1 MTSVETWQ
9 EEGYQLSPQQLA
21 RLGEARSMAVRTVRT
36 ATRIPAPDLEARI
49 ATAVATHES
58 LRTRYTEFA
67 GLPTLVQVVD
77 PVSPVAIEQPG
88 TDRTVFR
95 AGALTVEHE
104 LAPDGTQLVLTL
116 PRLSVDDASWTRLA
130 GLLLEDTDAPA
141 EDAVLQYADVA
152 AWLGE
157 VLDESAQPP
166 VAGEAARQSS
176 KPSSALPFLTPV
188 ALWDAAAEPVSA
200 SAVVEGPALERLDEL
215 TGRCGVSEAAVLLAL
230 WRSLYGRYCRDA
242 DDHVLVLADGRS
254 TEGLENVLGLLERP
268 VPVRLEIGADTPV
281 ADALQASQDA
291 LRSVAAIENQIDPG
305 TAASAHRAA
314 DVCPLSYRHRLDRW
328 AEELS
333 AGASV
338 HEAPGALHLDCVR
351 GSRSLRLTFVGG
363 SGRVAQADLDLV
375 AEAFGH
381 QLTDLL
387 SGGTERAVGGLRLT
401 APNAPNA
408 EAGPRASDASVLD
421 RFLAQAERTPAQPAL
436 RCGESVV
443 SYRDAAQGADA
454 VAHLLR
460 EHGVRAGQRVA
471 LFVPASAETVV
482 AMLGVWLAGAAFV
495 PLDPTWPQQRIETIL
510 READPALLLTPDP
523 KADHEGSVRIVCT
536 ADAVVDPGRAVTS
549 GAAATGA
556 AYVIFTSGTSGLP
569 KGVVIGHEQLSHY
582 ASAIG
587 GTLALSEGA
596 EFAAVSTLAAD
607 LAYTAVFPTLAGG
620 GCVQLIP
627 TETATSP
634 AALTE
639 WLRGAPRPR

>member
-1 MTSVETWQ
+1 M
-9 EEGYQLSPQQLA
+9 
-21 RLGEARSMAVRTVRT
+21 
-36 ATRIPAPDLEARI
+36 
-49 ATAVATHES
+49 
-58 LRTRYTEFA
+58 
-67 GLPTLVQVVD
+67 
-77 PVSPVAIEQPG
+77 
-88 TDRTVFR
+88 
-95 AGALTVEHE
+95 
-104 LAPDGTQLVLTL
+104 
-116 PRLSVDDASWTRLA
+116 
-130 GLLLEDTDAPA
+130 
-141 EDAVLQYADVA
+141 
-152 AWLGE
+152 
-157 VLDESAQPP
+157 
-166 VAGEAARQSS
+166 
-176 KPSSALPFLTPV
+176 
-188 ALWDAAAEPVSA
+188 
-200 SAVVEGPALERLDEL
+200 
-215 TGRCGVSEAAVLLAL
+215 
-230 WRSLYGRYCRDA
+230 
-242 DDHVLVLADGRS
+242 
-254 TEGLENVLGLLERP
+254 
-268 VPVRLEIGADTPV
+268 
-281 ADALQASQDA
+281 
-291 LRSVAAIENQIDPG
+291 
-305 TAASAHRAA
+305 
-314 DVCPLSYRHRLDRW
+314 
-328 AEELS
+328 
-333 AGASV
+333 
-338 HEAPGALHLDCVR
+338 
-351 GSRSLRLTFVGG
+351 
-363 SGRVAQADLDLV
+363 
-375 AEAFGH
+375 
-381 QLTDLL
+381 
-387 SGGTERAVGGLRLT
+387 T

-408 EAGPRASDASVLD
+408 AAGPRASDASVLD

-639 WLRGAPRPR
+639 WLRGSPAAAMKLVPSHLSALLAEAADPLALLPSEVLVLGGELLPRPLYERLREIAPSLRLYNHYGPTESTVGAACLPLDASIDERCSSIPVGSGLGANVLTVVDAEGSALPPWCLGEVLISGPGVGLGYLARLREGGSGFGTADSADAHRTGDLGRLVPGHGIEILGRIDDQVKLRGYRVQLGEIETLLADRPGVGAAAVVARADADGLVTHLDAYLTAAGGVDVSVEDVRAAVGLHLPAALDADRVAGAGAVPADPQRQARPPCPRTDRAAEGPGGPACATRWNSVCWRSGRRSSSQDISSPDADFFELGRAVAACDQADGPDQQRVRPAPADVRGVQRPDRRGDGGAGAHQRGAGLEPRPAARRPRTAGAGHRSSASTPAAATRSATGSWPG